1 MPKLAE
7 KFISD
12 NGANIYDKVKITN
25 KGQTLEGIIMP
36 RNNFSGDHIIVLK
49 LDNGYNIGISAEGA
63 ELNIVEKAREKSKNK
78 LKNEKN
84 KNLNDITILGTGGT
98 IASFVDYKTGAVSP
112 AITAEQLVNS
122 VSSLKNIAN
131 IEAEP
136 LLSLASEDMEP
147 KHWEQM
153 ATKVEEIHSKKNHG
167 IIIGHG
173 TDTMSYS
180 AAALSFQLPEISN
193 PVIFTGSQRS
203 PDRPSSDAHLNLEG
217 AAKAAMTDLGEV
229 SIAMHETTDDLGVAI
244 WRGTR
249 ARKNRSSK

>member
-1 MPKLAE
+1 
-7 KFISD
+7 
-12 NGANIYDKVKITN
+12 
-25 KGQTLEGIIMP
+25 MP

-63 ELNIVEKAREKSKNK
+63 ELNIIEKAREKSKNK

-173 TDTMSYS
+173 
-180 AAALSFQLPEISN
+180 LSLIH
-193 PVIFTGSQRS
+193 I
-203 PDRPSSDAHLNLEG
+203 
-217 AAKAAMTDLGEV
+217 
-229 SIAMHETTDDLGVAI
+229 
-244 WRGTR
+244 
-249 ARKNRSSK
+249 

>member
-25 KGQTLEGIIMP
+25 KEQTLEGIIMP

-63 ELNIVEKAREKSKNK
+63 ELNIIEKARENSKNK

-84 KNLNDITILGTGGT
+84 KKLNDITILGTGGT

-122 VSSLKNIAN
+122 VSSLRDIAN

-147 KHWEQM
+147 RHWEQM

-217 AAKAAMTDLGEV
+217 LQKL
-229 SIAMHETTDDLGVAI
+229 L
-244 WRGTR
+244 
-249 ARKNRSSK
+249 